1 MRIVYSSL
9 DEYKILVF
17 PQPCRHGTSDV
28 KKFWYFHFC
37 LTFQEASILKG
48 KNLIIEDQILSFGS
62 ITLFGASFVAQGSKQ
77 DIIKVVFLFKK
88 WLENILPLR
97 EAHVEKEF
105 TYLVSKYYS
114 DIVVS
119 SNKMASKLQ

>member
-1 MRIVYSSL
+1 MLIVYSSL

-62 ITLFGASFVAQGSKQ
+62 ITLFRASFVAQGSKQ
-77 DIIKVVFLFKK
+77 DIIKIVFLLKNDWKTFF
-88 WLENILPLR
+88 PLR
-97 EAHVEKEF
+97 EAHVEKE
-105 TYLVSKYYS
+105 SP
-114 DIVVS
+114 IW
-119 SNKMASKLQ
+119 